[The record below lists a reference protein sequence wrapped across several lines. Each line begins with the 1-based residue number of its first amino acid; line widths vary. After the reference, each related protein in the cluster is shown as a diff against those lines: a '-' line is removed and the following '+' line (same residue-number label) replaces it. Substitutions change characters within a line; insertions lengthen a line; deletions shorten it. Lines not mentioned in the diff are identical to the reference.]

1 MEEMKMTMTTNHQEV
16 LNNQQQEVL
25 RGIKKITARDIKEF
39 LEEKVSMDLAT
50 ENEFD
55 LYLSIK
61 EIGFNKA
68 KELHRLTVKKI
79 MKQVKAYNQT
89 GLI

>member
-1 MEEMKMTMTTNHQEV
+1 MTMTNNHQEV

-25 RGIKKITARDIKEF
+25 RGIKKITVADVKEF

-50 ENEFD
+50 DSEFD
-55 LYLSIK
+55 FYLSIK
-61 EIGFNKA
+61 EIGFKKA
-68 KELHRLTVKKI
+68 KELHSLTVKKI
-79 MKQVKAYNQT
+79 MKQVKVYIQT

>member
-1 MEEMKMTMTTNHQEV
+1 MTMTANHQEV

-25 RGIKKITARDIKEF
+25 RGIKKITARDVKEF

-50 ENEFD
+50 DSEFD
-55 LYLSIK
+55 FYLSIQ

-79 MKQVKAYNQT
+79 MKQVKSYTQT

>member
-1 MEEMKMTMTTNHQEV
+1 MTMTTNHQEV

-25 RGIKKITARDIKEF
+25 RGIKKITARDVKEF
-39 LEEKVSMDLAT
+39 LEEKVSMDSAT
-50 ENEFD
+50 DSEFD
-55 LYLSIK
+55 FYLSIQ

-79 MKQVKAYNQT
+79 MKQVKAYTQT